1 LRGDRCGRLLRAQ
14 FFGVG
19 EHPFEDLPGFRFDQ
33 LVDADF
39 AGFVRVAGEGGVD
52 DDAFAVADDEQR
64 RVFQLQGVVGELLE
78 GGVEVASR
86 LLVLPAEMAAL
97 PDIGP
102 AIAATGFA
110 GAALEAVVVG
120 SRGFSTPS
128 RSQRSLKCCCAPARS
143 VVALFF
149 QWAMNCSGVMAV
161 AVLGKGA
168 V

>member
-1 LRGDRCGRLLRAQ
+1 MRISR
-14 FFGVG
+14 
-19 EHPFEDLPGFRFDQ
+19 
-33 LVDADF
+33 
-39 AGFVRVAGEGGVD
+39 GFVRVAGEGGVD

-64 RVFQLQGVVGELLE
+64 RVVELQGVVGELLE
-78 GGVEVASR
+78 GGVEVAAR
-86 LLVLPAEMAAL
+86 LLVLPAEVAAL

-120 SRGFSTPS
+120 V
-128 RSQRSLKCCCAPARS
+128 ARLGDAEQIAE
-143 VVALFF
+143 VVTEMLLRPGAFGEALFF
-149 QWAMNCSGVMAV
+149 QWAMNCSGVMAA